1 MDDPSSLSS
10 ILLLI
15 LLIALHA
22 WMQFS
27 YTVLT
32 NIRRA
37 ALRERSEAGDKK
49 AQDTL
54 TLSDD
59 LPRLYITTQLLLTL
73 LRFAIVASAT
83 IYIAE
88 PIIYA
93 DSSGFFLEP
102 GLGYVVVLLPIALL
116 AYIVGELVPA
126 AFGNA
131 YADQAASVVTTVMR
145 PLVFVL
151 SPLVA
156 VLVRLSRT
164 IAKISGGEDVRKAVT
179 EEEIMSLV
187 SVGQRGGTIEDE
199 EKEMIYSV
207 LQFGETLARE
217 VMVPRP
223 DVTAVEIDQPLEE
236 ALKKFI
242 ESGHSRIPV
251 YEEEIDDIKG
261 LLYAKDLLTLWH
273 NGEQQA
279 TIRAIMRPAYFVPE
293 TKRADMLFK
302 EMQERKVHLAVI
314 VDEYGGTAG
323 IVTIED
329 LVEEIVGDIK
339 DEYDVNE
346 EAEYIQLGEKE
357 YIVDGSMNLDDLNE
371 MMDIDLPT
379 DEADSI
385 GGYIYSQLGRVP
397 DVGETIEES
406 EHHVSMRIEAVEN
419 RRIRK
424 VHIIRIDPPA
434 DDGADETESAR
445 ETDKRRGVDGR
456 SRADE
461 AIETEAQPKPAQ

>member
-1 MDDPSSLSS
+1 
-10 ILLLI
+10 
-15 LLIALHA
+15 
-22 WMQFS
+22 
-27 YTVLT
+27 
-32 NIRRA
+32 
-37 ALRERSEAGDKK
+37 
-49 AQDTL
+49 
-54 TLSDD
+54 
-59 LPRLYITTQLLLTL
+59 
-73 LRFAIVASAT
+73 
-83 IYIAE
+83 
-88 PIIYA
+88 
-93 DSSGFFLEP
+93 
-102 GLGYVVVLLPIALL
+102 
-116 AYIVGELVPA
+116 
-126 AFGNA
+126 
-131 YADQAASVVTTVMR
+131 
-145 PLVFVL
+145 
-151 SPLVA
+151 
-156 VLVRLSRT
+156 
-164 IAKISGGEDVRKAVT
+164 
-179 EEEIMSLV
+179 
-187 SVGQRGGTIEDE
+187 VGQRGGTIEDE

-242 ESGHSRIPV
+242 ESGHSRVPV

-339 DEYDVNE
+339 DEYDINE

-434 DDGADETESAR
+434 DDEADDTEQTRDS
-445 ETDKRRGVDGR
+445 DKRRGVDGR
-456 SRADE
+456 NRVDE

>member
-1 MDDPSSLSS
+1 
-10 ILLLI
+10 
-15 LLIALHA
+15 
-22 WMQFS
+22 MQFS

-32 NIRRA
+32 NLRRTP
-37 ALRERSEAGDKK
+37 LRERSEAGDRS
-49 AQDTL
+49 AQHTL

-59 LPRLYITTQLLLTL
+59 LPRLYITTHLVLTL
-73 LRFAIVASAT
+73 VRFAIVVVAT
-83 IYIAE
+83 VYIAE

-93 DSSGFFLEP
+93 ERDGFFIEP
-102 GLGYVVVLLPIALL
+102 GVGYLAVLLPIALL
-116 AYIVGELVPA
+116 TYIVGELVPV

-131 YADQAASVVTTVMR
+131 YADQAAPLVTSITR
-145 PLVFVL
+145 PIVFVL
-151 SPLVA
+151 SPIVA
-156 VLVRLSRT
+156 ILVRMSKT
-164 IAKISGGEDVRKAVT
+164 FAKLSGGEDVRKAVT
-179 EEEIMSLV
+179 EEEIMTLV
-187 SVGQRGGTIEDE
+187 NVGQRGGTIEDE

-223 DVTAVEIDQPLEE
+223 DLTAIEIDEPLEE
-236 ALKKFI
+236 ALRQFI

-251 YEEEIDDIKG
+251 YEEEIDNIKG
-261 LLYAKDLLTLWH
+261 LLYAKDLLALWH
-273 NGEQQA
+273 NGDQQA

-302 EMQERKVHLAVI
+302 EMQERKIHLAVI

-371 MMDIDLPT
+371 MMEIDLPT

-385 GGYIYSQLGRVP
+385 GGYIYSLLGRVP
-397 DVGETIEES
+397 DVGETIEEA

-424 VHIIRIDPPA
+424 VHIICVEPPA
-434 DDGADETESAR
+434 DDETSEAEAAR
-445 ETDKRRGVDGR
+445 QPDKRRADGNNR
-456 SRADE
+456 VTD